1 MATIRPDTRPFLG
14 ANSPR
19 QLRVVTALM
28 TTPRSRKAIDS
39 IAGCSNGPDVIHR
52 LRNKG
57 LTIPCDNVPFIDRDG
72 HEVTHGVYSFTNQDK
87 LKVGHWLAQQ
97 MRSKKGGAK

>member
-1 MATIRPDTRPFLG
+1 MATTRPDTRPFLG
-14 ANSPR
+14 ATSPR
-19 QLRVVTALM
+19 QLRVMNALM
-28 TTPRSRKAIDS
+28 LAVRSRKAIDN
-39 IAGCSNGPDVIHR
+39 IAGCSNGPDVIHK
-52 LRNKG
+52 LRKKG